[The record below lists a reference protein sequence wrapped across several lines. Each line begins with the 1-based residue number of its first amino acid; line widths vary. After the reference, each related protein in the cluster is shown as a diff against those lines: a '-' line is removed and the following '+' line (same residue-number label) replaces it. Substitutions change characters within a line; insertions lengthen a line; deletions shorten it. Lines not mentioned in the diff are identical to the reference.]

1 MPSQATNPLFNNKT
15 LKSAAQSFSF
25 PSNLEEQQQNIIQ
38 WIEPLEKGVLDEIK
52 EVSLHGQFLADVFQ
66 QVLGYRSVIQGSG
79 QAWEIH
85 AEQTISDGGG
95 SADGALGF
103 FTATEGKKGKAKLHG
118 RVIAPIELKGAKND
132 LDRPAPGRNESAVNQ
147 GWRYANYTQ
156 DCKWV
161 IVSNYRE
168 IRLYQTSKTPAY
180 CESFRLA
187 DLRDLETFKRFYF
200 LLCRKN
206 FLPSLDEPKARSRV
220 DLLLA
225 ESNEAED
232 AITKDL
238 YQQYKNVRI
247 NLTRYFRASAPENIP
262 NRDAVLIEKAQKLLD
277 RVLFIAFCEDRR
289 LLPEKTIRKAHDHKD
304 QYNPRSIWDNYKAVF
319 RWVDVGN
326 DDPPI
331 PGYNG
336 GLFKHDPLLD
346 GQLQV
351 TDLLCTQLKELARF
365 DFDTEVSVNILG
377 HIFEQSVTDLEELR
391 ALAAGQA
398 FDQKKGKRKTQGV
411 YYTPAFVT
419 HYIVD
424 VALGGYLKRQ
434 EQALTEQLQLE
445 QIPKQAT
452 RQRRDAEIQFW
463 EAYRDILLK
472 TRVIDPACGSGA
484 FLIAAFDYLNREYER
499 VNEAL
504 AALAFASQTKG
515 KDSGE
520 FVGQR
525 SLFDL
530 NKTLLNE
537 NLYGVDLS
545 PESVEITKLSLWL
558 KTAEQGKALTYLD
571 DNIKVGNSIVADS
584 SLDPRGF
591 NWEAE
596 FSQVFADGGFDV
608 VIGNPPYVRQELLS
622 PIKPYLQQHYESYD
636 GVADL
641 YTYFYEKGLKILKPD
656 GVLSYIV
663 TNKWFKAGYGEPL
676 RRFFAQNSVFEQ
688 ILDFGHAPIFAD
700 ADVFPCIVSV
710 RTLVGQASSLQNPSN
725 QSVGQAS
732 SLQNPS
738 NQSVAQASSLP
749 PDFIAGAKSRQDAC
763 PTEIELQDSDMGS
776 RQDSDMGSR
785 QDACPTEVIIS
796 KNTGLRITR
805 RRLPHWEMDGAIYFV
820 TFNTWEKLEL
830 NEAARKIVLDSCQF
844 FDNQRYVIFA
854 IAVMP
859 DHVHWLIQPLPKPTG
874 EFWSLSEIM
883 HSIKSYSAK
892 QIPKV
897 MKHIGTVWQIE
908 WFDRIVRDEA
918 EFHNT
923 WEYIRQNPV
932 QASLSDTPETYPF
945 LWQISDRPHQ
955 SAVPPVAQA
964 SSLPLNAI
972 AGGESRQDA
981 CPTVRV
987 CPVPREKLSGINL
1000 PQYVQQE
1007 GYDIPWSRFT
1017 ADAWS
1022 LEPPAVDELMQKIKA
1037 VGVALKDFVG
1047 VKPRYGIK
1055 TGLNEAFLV
1064 DDDTRNRLIKADPN
1078 CAEIIKP
1085 YLRGQDIKR
1094 WNPDWQNLWIILL
1107 KSSGDFNW
1115 GWNDTGDRAE
1125 EVFSQ
1130 QFPSIY
1136 NHLKSFEQRLRKR
1149 EDQGRYWWEL
1159 RSCAYYSSFENPKI
1173 IHTDITWRPQF
1184 AFIEQPLYLLNTA
1197 YMWVTADLYALAVVN
1212 SPLLWAYMWRNAT
1225 HGKDEALRLIYSFV
1239 ETIPIVQP
1247 TDSLRVEV
1255 EMKVTRLI
1263 EITKA
1268 NQEASREVLDWLQVE
1283 HNIDKLGQKL
1293 EDFASLD
1300 CDQFVQEVKTRKPK
1314 GSGLSPKALKEL
1326 REVYS
1331 DYAPHIQTRRAEA
1344 LTLEMRLSDLVNQA
1358 YGLTPEE
1365 IDLMWKT
1372 APPRMPIPKPT
1383 RPA

>member
-1 MPSQATNPLFNNKT
+1 MPSQATNPLFHNKT
-15 LKSAAQSFSF
+15 LKSAVQSFSF
-25 PSNLEEQQQNIIQ
+25 PSDLEEQQQNIIQ

-187 DLRDLETFKRFYF
+187 DLKDLETFKRFYF

-247 NLTRYFRASAPENIP
+247 NLTRYFRASAPEDIP

-336 GLFKHDPLLD
+336 GLFKHDSLLD
-346 GQLQV
+346 ERLQV

-391 ALAAGQA
+391 ALAVGQA

-504 AALAFASQTKG
+504 AALELASQTKG
-515 KDSGE
+515 KGSGK

-596 FSQVFADGGFDV
+596 FPQAFADGGFDV

-676 RRFFAQNSVFEQ
+676 RRFFAKNSVFEQ

-700 ADVFPCIVSV
+700 ADVFPCIVSI
-710 RTLVGQASSLQNPSN
+710 RTLVEQASSLQNPSN

-732 SLQNPS
+732 SL
-738 NQSVAQASSLP
+738 P
-749 PDFIAGAKSRQDAC
+749 PDFITGAKSRQDAC

-785 QDACPTEVIIS
+785 QDSDMGSRQDACPTEVIIS
-796 KNTGLRITR
+796 KNTSLRITR

-830 NEAARKIVLDSCQF
+830 NEAARKIVLGSCQF

-897 MKHIGTVWQIE
+897 MTHIGTVWQVE

-964 SSLPLNAI
+964 SSLPLNSIAGGGSRSDRPHQSAVPPVAQASSLPLNAI
-972 AGGESRQDA
+972 AGGGSRQDV

-1022 LEPPAVDELMQKIKA
+1022 LEPPAVDELMQKIKM
-1037 VGVALKDFVG
+1037 VGVPLADFAG
-1047 VKPRYGIK
+1047 EKPLYGLK
-1055 TGLNEAFLV
+1055 TGLNEAFLINTLTKEKIV
-1064 DDDTRNRLIKADPN
+1064 HSDSNSTQIL
-1078 CAEIIKP
+1078 KP
-1085 YLRGQDIKR
+1085 YLRGQDVKR
-1094 WNPDWQNLWIILL
+1094 WNADYNNLWMVLTSADINIDNYP
-1107 KSSGDFNW
+1107 GV
-1115 GWNDTGDRAE
+1115 R
-1125 EVFSQ
+1125 
-1130 QFPSIY
+1130 
-1136 NHLKSFEQRLRKR
+1136 NHLEQYRSRLESRAGNQLWWQLQSRPAYHTQFEKT
-1149 EDQGRYWWEL
+1149 
-1159 RSCAYYSSFENPKI
+1159 KI
-1173 IHTDITWRPQF
+1173 IWQDLAWRPSF
-1184 AFIEQPLYLLNTA
+1184 CFDENGLTIN
-1197 YMWVTADLYALAVVN
+1197 DLCFTLISDDKWILAVLN
-1212 SPLLWAYMWRNAT
+1212 SPLM
-1225 HGKDEALRLIYSFV
+1225 AL
-1239 ETIPIVQP
+1239 
-1247 TDSLRVEV
+1247 
-1255 EMKVTRLI
+1255 
-1263 EITKA
+1263 
-1268 NQEASREVLDWLQVE
+1268 
-1283 HNIDKLGQKL
+1283 
-1293 EDFASLD
+1293 
-1300 CDQFVQEVKTRKPK
+1300 
-1314 GSGLSPKALKEL
+1314 
-1326 REVYS
+1326 
-1331 DYAPHIQTRRAEA
+1331 
-1344 LTLEMRLSDLVNQA
+1344 
-1358 YGLTPEE
+1358 
-1365 IDLMWKT
+1365 
-1372 APPRMPIPKPT
+1372 
-1383 RPA
+1383 

>member
-1 MPSQATNPLFNNKT
+1 MPSQATNPLFHNKT
-15 LKSAAQSFSF
+15 LQSAVQGFPF
-25 PSNLEEQQQNIIQ
+25 PSDLEERQQKIIQ

-66 QVLGYRSVIQGSG
+66 QILGYRSVIQGLG
-79 QAWEIH
+79 KAWEIH

-132 LDRPAPGRNESAVNQ
+132 LDRPAPGRSESAVDQ

-180 CESFRLA
+180 CELFRLA

-200 LLCRKN
+200 LFCRKN
-206 FLPSLDEPKARSRV
+206 FLPSLDEPKAKSRV

-238 YQQYKNVRI
+238 YQQYKNVRV
-247 NLTRYFRASAPENIP
+247 NLTRYFRASAPEDIP

-326 DDPPI
+326 KDPQI

-336 GLFKHDPLLD
+336 GLFKQDPLLD

-391 ALAAGQA
+391 ALATGQA

-419 HYIVD
+419 QYIVD

-434 EQALTEQLQLE
+434 EKDLIEQLQLE
-445 QIPKQAT
+445 HIPKQAT

-463 EAYRDILLK
+463 KAYRDVLLK

-504 AALAFASQTKG
+504 AALEFASQTKG
-515 KDSGE
+515 KGTGDI
-520 FVGQR
+520 VGQR

-571 DNIKVGNSIVADS
+571 NNIKVGNSIVADS
-584 SLDPRGF
+584 SLDPRAF

-641 YTYFYEKGLKILKPD
+641 YTYFYEKGLKILKPN

-688 ILDFGHAPIFAD
+688 ILDFGYAPIFAD

-710 RTLVGQASSLQNPSN
+710 RTLVGQASSLLSQTDSE
-725 QSVGQAS
+725 SG
-732 SLQNPS
+732 
-738 NQSVAQASSLP
+738 
-749 PDFIAGAKSRQDAC
+749 GRQL
-763 PTEIELQDSDMGS
+763 E
-776 RQDSDMGSR
+776 
-785 QDACPTEVIIS
+785 
-796 KNTGLRITR
+796 
-805 RRLPHWEMDGAIYFV
+805 DGG
-820 TFNTWEKLEL
+820 
-830 NEAARKIVLDSCQF
+830 RH
-844 FDNQRYVIFA
+844 
-854 IAVMP
+854 P
-859 DHVHWLIQPLPKPTG
+859 
-874 EFWSLSEIM
+874 
-883 HSIKSYSAK
+883 
-892 QIPKV
+892 
-897 MKHIGTVWQIE
+897 
-908 WFDRIVRDEA
+908 
-918 EFHNT
+918 
-923 WEYIRQNPV
+923 
-932 QASLSDTPETYPF
+932 
-945 LWQISDRPHQ
+945 
-955 SAVPPVAQA
+955 
-964 SSLPLNAI
+964 
-972 AGGESRQDA
+972 A

-987 CPVPREKLSGINL
+987 CPVPREKLIDINL

-1007 GYDIPWSRFT
+1007 GYDVPWSRFT

-1022 LEPPAVDELMQKIKA
+1022 LEPPAVDELMQKIKS
-1037 VGVALKDFVG
+1037 VGVHLRDFIGIKPYCG
-1047 VKPRYGIK
+1047 VK
-1055 TGLNEAFLV
+1055 TGLNEAFLI
-1064 DDDTRNRLIKADPN
+1064 DDAIKQNIIQQDSRS
-1078 CAEIIKP
+1078 AEIIKP
-1085 YLRGQDIKR
+1085 YLRGQDVAR
-1094 WNPDWQNLWIILL
+1094 WFPDWQQLWMIFARHGIDIDSYPAVKEYLSQYQDKL
-1107 KSSGDFNW
+1107 EPRPKKWNSKEHGSWSGRKPGRYKWYEIQDNIAYW
-1115 GWNDTGDRAE
+1115 
-1125 EVFSQ
+1125 Q
-1130 QFPSIY
+1130 M
-1136 NHLKSFEQRLRKR
+1136 FEQPKLIYQEIQFHSAFSYDDSGYFTNSK
-1149 EDQGRYWWEL
+1149 
-1159 RSCAYYSSFENPKI
+1159 AYI
-1173 IHTDITWRPQF
+1173 IPTS
-1184 AFIEQPLYLLNTA
+1184 
-1197 YMWVTADLYALAVVN
+1197 DLYVLAVLN
-1212 SPLLWAYMWRNAT
+1212 SPIIWWYNWRYLP
-1225 HGKDEALRLIYSFV
+1225 HMKDEALNPAGILIEVF
-1239 ETIPIVQP
+1239 PIAPP
-1247 TDSLRVEV
+1247 TDEIRSQVEPIA
-1255 EMKVTRLI
+1255 TRLI

-1268 NQEASREVLDWLQVE
+1268 NQEANREVLDWLQVE
-1283 HNIDKLGQKL
+1283 QNIDKLGQKL

-1326 REVYS
+1326 REIYN

-1344 LTLEMRLSDLVNQA
+1344 LKLEMRLSDLVNQA
-1358 YGLTPEE
+1358 YSLTSEE

-1383 RPA
+1383 RPV